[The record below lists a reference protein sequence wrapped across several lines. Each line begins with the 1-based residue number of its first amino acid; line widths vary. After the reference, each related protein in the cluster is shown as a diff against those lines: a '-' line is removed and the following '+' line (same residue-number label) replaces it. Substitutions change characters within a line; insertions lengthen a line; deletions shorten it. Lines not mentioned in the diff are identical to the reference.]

1 MVAIALA
8 AAMVMTTFA
17 GCGGAEET
25 VETQKSENTEKTSED
40 AVKNLIASTKGTVT
54 LNLWCDET
62 ESYQKTMKQ
71 LVEDFKNQYDQVDFD
86 ITIGAVSTANCKD
99 EVLADVEKA
108 ADVFVFADDQL
119 YDLEK
124 AGALQSVDATFTYD
138 PKEENEKE
146 AVEAA
151 SVDETMYAYPLTA
164 SNGYFLYYDSNYL
177 TPEDVASWDQ
187 SFGCSAKTGQN
198 SRHGSIRGM
207 VFVWIFCGSRA

>member
-1 MVAIALA
+1 MKKRMVAIALA

-151 SVDETMYAYPLTA
+151 PWMKLCMHILLPLPM
-164 SNGYFLYYDSNYL
+164 D
-177 TPEDVASWDQ
+177 
-187 SFGCSAKTGQN
+187 
-198 SRHGSIRGM
+198 
-207 VFVWIFCGSRA
+207 IFFIMIPIILPRKM

>member
-1 MVAIALA
+1 MKKRMVAIALA

-124 AGALQSVDATFTYD
+124 AGALQMPSMT
-138 PKEENEKE
+138 
-146 AVEAA
+146 
-151 SVDETMYAYPLTA
+151 
-164 SNGYFLYYDSNYL
+164 
-177 TPEDVASWDQ
+177 
-187 SFGCSAKTGQN
+187 SAP
-198 SRHGSIRGM
+198 M
-207 VFVWIFCGSRA
+207 L

>member
-1 MVAIALA
+1 MKKRMVAIALA

-108 ADVFVFADDQL
+108 ADVFV
-119 YDLEK
+119 
-124 AGALQSVDATFTYD
+124 LQMISYMIWKKQGHYRVLMQHLHMIQ
-138 PKEENEKE
+138 KKK
-146 AVEAA
+146 
-151 SVDETMYAYPLTA
+151 MRKRQWRRL
-164 SNGYFLYYDSNYL
+164 
-177 TPEDVASWDQ
+177 
-187 SFGCSAKTGQN
+187 
-198 SRHGSIRGM
+198 RG
-207 VFVWIFCGSRA
+207 